1 MGPGGR
7 LFTPRLLAKSYNHR
21 PRFYFQAIPASK
33 TYKSS
38 DMKKLLIVLFSLGL
52 AFGAFAQKGHYHR
65 GGYHVV
71 RPRVIVGVGTGFYSP
86 FYSPFYRPYSPF
98 YSPYGSFY
106 NSKPSRLDLE
116 IQDIRLDY
124 EDRINS
130 VKMDD
135 GLSRKEKR
143 QRIKNL
149 KYDRDKAII
158 DAKKDYYYKRE
169 QDQS

>member
-1 MGPGGR
+1 M
-7 LFTPRLLAKSYNHR
+7 
-21 PRFYFQAIPASK
+21 
-33 TYKSS
+33 YKSS
-38 DMKKLLIVLFSLGL
+38 DMKKFLIVLFSLGL
-52 AFGAFAQKGHYHR
+52 AFGAFAQKGHSHR

-124 EDRINS
+124 DDRINS

-149 KYDRDKAII
+149 KYDRDKAVI

-169 QDQS
+169 QERS